1 MKSDDVKQK
10 FEMLIRKEVATL
22 NESLLETFESEQ
34 KQL

>member
-1 MKSDDVKQK
+1 MKSDDIKQK
-10 FEMLIRKEVATL
+10 FEMLIRKEVAIL